1 MIRVASPPP
10 PPIVHFKFQFSVEP
24 VSRALSVFCQLQVS
38 GSAHDHHTHAH
49 ARASPAM
56 PREIITIQAG
66 QAGNQIGA
74 AFWARLCAEHGISA
88 SGTLEEF
95 AAVGAS
101 DRKDV
106 FFYQVRT
113 RVPSL
118 YLHFPRVR
126 DLDAAI
132 SADVRTPSAP
142 RSLHPRD
149 RPMTTITCRAPFS
162 SI

>member
-1 MIRVASPPP
+1 
-10 PPIVHFKFQFSVEP
+10 
-24 VSRALSVFCQLQVS
+24 
-38 GSAHDHHTHAH
+38 
-49 ARASPAM
+49 M